1 MAIWITRVLVGEA
14 GLQLRV
20 EGQIVGDWCEVLER
34 ESHANC
40 GQGREVILDLAG
52 VSFVDPRGLD
62 TLRRLRASGLR
73 LADVPPLIAESLEDG

>member
-14 GLQLRV
+14 GLRLRV
-20 EGQIVGDWCEVLER
+20 EGQLVGDWCAVLER

-40 GQGREVILDLAG
+40 GQGREVSLDLEG

-62 TLRRLRASGLR
+62 TLKRLRSSGLV
-73 LADVPPLIAESLEDG
+73 LAKVPPLIAESLEGS